1 MLGSVLP
8 PAQPRADTEWGQHC
22 ARQPPARWG
31 AGRWGSAHSGC
42 SLFPPLPLC
51 LSLCCS
57 PQLPWGRKDPMG
69 SAPLPVGSAGWD
81 WSQGTG
87 LVTTGTAWEVAAGGI
102 QPLHPRSSPTAQLGA
117 AAHAC
122 APARGGGMSPVSSFS
137 MSPLCVSALPVQSVP
152 WGTQQATCEYARGL
166 WAAPATSGFAFP
178 SLDPG
183 LFPRWWRLGLLWLRG
198 HPSPVWGLRSSPAPQ
213 LLLQP
218 RFGAGRATSPLGP
231 CPGSLLGG
239 LLCNR
244 SVVPLSLPCLV
255 TLSCCYLKVPL
266 DLRCPACSLL
276 PGVPVPGPRARWRG
290 RAGSL

>member
-1 MLGSVLP
+1 
-8 PAQPRADTEWGQHC
+8 
-22 ARQPPARWG
+22 
-31 AGRWGSAHSGC
+31 
-42 SLFPPLPLC
+42 
-51 LSLCCS
+51 
-57 PQLPWGRKDPMG
+57 MG

-122 APARGGGMSPVSSFS
+122 ATARGGGMSPVSSFS

-244 SVVPLSLPCLV
+244 PGCLWSPCPCPVLSLCLVATSKSPWISAAPLAPCCPASPCLAREHSGEAV
-255 TLSCCYLKVPL
+255 LAPCDGIST
-266 DLRCPACSLL
+266 
-276 PGVPVPGPRARWRG
+276 VPGQR
-290 RAGSL
+290 S